1 MCMKRIIV
9 TFLFFFCSY
18 ITSKEVLIL
27 TPVFNKP
34 EFIGWQKQLFDKF
47 VLDENGYRFV
57 AFDDSIDPHM
67 TQCMQ
72 EECKKWNVEYV
83 RIPQEIHTQPYL
95 PRDPLFKH
103 STSIRVSDAYQYMA
117 NTMGFDHDGIVFF
130 TDSDQFLTRPF
141 NFHKATEEC
150 DIIAV
155 LLEAAPGIRYVWQGL
170 SIFRMD
176 RLPNKK
182 TINFNCGRINGS
194 IVDSGGFTFYYF
206 KNHPEVRVKQA
217 AVKCAS
223 TLFLHNRFAHR
234 QNTNVPHNE
243 QLQKLKE
250 YGFDE
255 MEVAFLQKKI
265 PDISYAL
272 ENNFLHYNAG
282 SNYDNQS
289 KQYIENKDALLR
301 EYFKQKFNS

>member
-1 MCMKRIIV
+1 MKRV
-9 TFLFFFCSY
+9 FAVFLFAFCFL
-18 ITSKEVLIL
+18 IFSKEVLIM

-47 VLDENGYRFV
+47 VLDEDGYRFV

-83 RIPQEIHTQPYL
+83 RIPQDIHTRPYL
-95 PRDPLFKH
+95 PREPSWKPN
-103 STSIRVSDAYQYMA
+103 TSFRVSDAYQYMA

-141 NFHKATEEC
+141 NFHEETKQY

-155 LLEAAPGIRYVWQGL
+155 FLEATPGIRYVWQGM
-170 SIFRMD
+170 SIFHMD
-176 RLPNKK
+176 RLPNKR
-182 TINFNCGRINGS
+182 TINFNCGRINGVN
-194 IVDSGGFTFYYF
+194 VDSGGFTYYYF
-206 KNHPEVRVKQA
+206 KNHPQVRVKQA
-217 AVKCAS
+217 PVKCAS

-234 QNTNVPHNE
+234 QNTNIPVNE
-243 QLQKLKE
+243 QIEKLKE
-250 YGFDE
+250 YGFDKIE
-255 MEVAFLQKKI
+255 IAFLQKKV

-272 ENNFLHYNAG
+272 NNCFLHYNAG
-282 SNYDNQS
+282 SNYDHQS
-289 KQYIENKDALLR
+289 EQYIKNKDALLR
-301 EYFKQKFNS
+301 TYIHEKLNG